1 MQTLEV
7 TFQKNFH
14 TSNEDRFLMET
25 LIIKVSGEAPGE
37 TEQVLWDM
45 ARKEV
50 EINHRRNNPHLF
62 PPDIP
67 DKEPEYKL
75 AMYQP
80 HEIKRDEKYIYGT
93 TLEEQINSCKDLKNL
108 ESYKFI
114 VKGKK
119 DLEEI
124 YNQKLKQLSHE

>member
-25 LIIKVSGEAPGE
+25 LIIKVSADTVGEDA
-37 TEQVLWDM
+37 QYLWDK
-45 ARKEV
+45 ARE
-50 EINHRRNNPHLF
+50 EAELNHKRNNPHLF

-114 VKGKK
+114 VKGKP
-119 DLEEI
+119 DLQTI
-124 YNQKLKQLSHE
+124 YDNKLKSLQ